1 MQMVLGSK
9 GAIVANPQEEE
20 QTRYC
25 SWFFLWDFETPK
37 QADDTTIKTA
47 KTAISDANI
56 RVPTDANGDDTREP
70 DLTDL
75 DFVLAEQR
83 FLSQMRKHRQQT
95 LCAILCLAF
104 LIVGIAV
111 VTDAIVAENRTEG
124 MGELPNISDD
134 PYSNNLTQSVCS
146 VEKLR
151 MEGGL
156 DACIDQCASVLCCSK
171 GKCEDNSTDCS
182 TFRFCIGYLPEEI
195 ISIPPDAPIYRYDN
209 DFDDDLH
216 NRIDNGDEI
225 YMRVP
230 TIASLVAGSLGGAMG
245 VLTSFPFDTLKTLA
259 QSSLND
265 DPEVPLN
272 LIETTRLIWQKEGLR
287 GFYKGVR
294 PMMIG
299 QSFIKALAFGANA
312 LALNIF
318 ATYFPSLTA
327 GWELIIA
334 AAFSGFVT
342 GFFVTPVER
351 IKIMMQASSQY
362 VHEFHCIRAVMRTEG
377 CGGLFGRGLG
387 PTMIREI
394 PGYAIYFAIYGALM
408 ETYAAEVLG
417 YGAPCVFGAVAGCL
431 SWLPVYPIDVVKTLV
446 QNTEG
451 GAGQN
456 VSWWVVTKRI
466 YKEGGV
472 LAFFDGLSPKMIRA
486 TIYNAFTFLTYELVI
501 RLLGIIFG
509 FDTPR
514 I

>member
-1 MQMVLGSK
+1 MQLVLGSRGSVK
-9 GAIVANPQEEE
+9 ANPQEEE

-37 QADDTTIKTA
+37 PADDDTTIKTA
-47 KTAISDANI
+47 KTIISGAHTIVSADATEDNA
-56 RVPTDANGDDTREP
+56 RDP

-75 DFVLAEQR
+75 EFVLAEQR
-83 FLSQMRKHRQQT
+83 FLAHMRKHRQQT
-95 LCAILCLAF
+95 LCGILCLAF
-104 LIVGIAV
+104 LIVAIAI
-111 VTDAIVAENRTEG
+111 VTDIIVAESRTEG
-124 MGELPNISDD
+124 IRDD
-134 PYSNNLTQSVCS
+134 TYPNNLTQSICS
-146 VEKLR
+146 VQKLR
-151 MEGGL
+151 IEGGL
-156 DACIDQCASVLCCSK
+156 ETCIDECASLICCYN
-171 GKCEDNSTDCS
+171 GNCEDNTTDCS
-182 TFRFCIGYLPEEI
+182 TLRFCSGYLPEEI
-195 ISIPPDAPIYRYDN
+195 ISIPPDVPIYMYDN

-216 NRIDNGDEI
+216 DRIDNGYEI

-230 TIASLVAGSLGGAMG
+230 TIASLVAGSLGGAIG

-265 DPEVPLN
+265 DPEIPLN
-272 LIETTRLIWQKEGLR
+272 LMQTTRLIWKKEGLK
-287 GFYKGVR
+287 GFYNGVR

-318 ATYFPSLTA
+318 ATYLPSLA
-327 GWELIIA
+327 PGWELIIA
-334 AAFSGFVT
+334 ASFSGFVT

-362 VHEFHCIRAVMRTEG
+362 INEFHCIRTVMRNEG
-377 CGGLFGRGLG
+377 WAGLFGRGLG

-394 PGYAIYFAIYGALM
+394 PGYAIYFAIYGSLM

-431 SWLPVYPIDVVKTLV
+431 SWLPVYPVDVVKTLV

-451 GAGQN
+451 GAGHN

-466 YKEGGV
+466 YKEGGI

-486 TIYNAFTFLTYELVI
+486 TIYNACTFLTYDLVI